1 MDKLETFFSSQNG
14 RFPKAVTRREVA
26 YTRIKEAIRHAQ
38 LEPGEPL
45 TETRLSKL
53 LGISRT
59 PVREAL
65 QKLVQ
70 EGLAE
75 SAPGQAVTVATSTIQ
90 DVLDVVHIRSLL
102 EPELVR
108 LAAKAISEEQAE
120 TLRATLTKMEEAAA
134 QHDLAAWAK
143 ADVVYHDVI
152 KQACPNPLLGKTVV
166 QLRNRVH
173 NLANIDTKT
182 DATRLVACT
191 DEHAQV
197 ANAIIKRD
205 PEAAKAAMEAHLA
218 ALTASLFKRISYQ

>member
-1 MDKLETFFSSQNG
+1 MDKLETFFSSQS
-14 RFPKAVTRREVA
+14 RHFPKTSTRREVA
-26 YTRIKEAIRHAQ
+26 YERIKEAIRHAQ

-108 LAAKAISEEQAE
+108 LAAKAITDEGAKTLQTAVKDLEDAAE
-120 TLRATLTKMEEAAA
+120 K
-134 QHDLAAWAK
+134 HDLGAWTK

-152 KQACPNPLLGKTVV
+152 KRACPNQLLGETVV
-166 QLRNRVH
+166 GLRNRVH
-173 NLANIDTKT
+173 RLANLDTKT
-182 DATRLVACT
+182 DPARLVACT
-191 DEHAQV
+191 QEHAQV
-197 ANAIIKRD
+197 ADAILKRD
-205 PEAAKAAMEAHLA
+205 PEAAKAAMEAHMA
-218 ALTASLFKRISYQ
+218 ALNSSLFKRISYQ